1 MKIAVAQMN
10 TRAGDFDA
18 TVERMLAYGRRAKSL
33 GADLLVFPVPALMGL
48 EPGALTQAE
57 AYVADAAEAMT
68 KLAHGLE
75 VPSLVPFMF
84 DADGMTA
91 SDVALVRDGETIPLA
106 FATWLSGA
114 GDQGVS
120 ALAQNIREASG
131 TQNLADEMIDLA
143 EEVGPA
149 SSALGPAVVQ
159 ISGVDV
165 GIALTYDDLD
175 SFALGDAAADVVCYL
190 PMDGFNTDDEASCLA
205 PAVADGCFLSE
216 ASEANSWLVAAN
228 AVGAYEDAV
237 YCGGSFVLSPWGE
250 LAAAA
255 PSFVEDLLVCGVDVL
270 SEGPLAEAARPAG
283 YDRSRFLWD
292 ACALA
297 TRDQVEKR
305 GLAGAAVVLDGT
317 LSSAAVAALA
327 VDALGPMRV
336 SALVCTQDGPSL
348 ADARATARSLR
359 IRDVD
364 ELSAR
369 ELERAVTMLG
379 GEADASELAAGLVQA
394 RLGSM
399 ARAGSLLALSAD
411 DKTSLAVGLGE
422 GSPAPVCRAD
432 AFAPF
437 GDVYR
442 SDVQRLAR
450 YRNAISPVIALG
462 SVARV
467 IVPSGL
473 GVEEGTTRPELAVSR
488 LDAVLLTH
496 VDRGGT
502 GGYAISGLDEDVV
515 LRILARVRACEA
527 ARRSGPRYPVVS
539 ARSLG
544 EMETPVA
551 DAWRD
556 RGHSGAPEA
565 PGPEDLA
572 EALDEIAQSLPSLGL
587 GGSDGDGPEQ
597 PVASGEVPQGLSEV
611 MGFLQ
616 DLSAGN
622 RLRRQ
627 GGKGSGGA
635 PGSEGPWFGLFS
647 DN

>member
-57 AYVADAAEAMT
+57 AYVADAAEAMA
-68 KLAHGLE
+68 KLTHGLE

-84 DADGMTA
+84 DTDGMTA

-255 PSFVEDLLVCGVDVL
+255 PSFVEDLLVCDVDVL

-442 SDVQRLAR
+442 SDVQR
-450 YRNAISPVIALG
+450 
-462 SVARV
+462 SVTCPWTASTR
-467 IVPSGL
+467 
-473 GVEEGTTRPELAVSR
+473 TTRPVAWPPR
-488 LDAVLLTH
+488 W
-496 VDRGGT
+496 RT
-502 GGYAISGLDEDVV
+502 GAF
-515 LRILARVRACEA
+515 
-527 ARRSGPRYPVVS
+527 S
-539 ARSLG
+539 AR
-544 EMETPVA
+544 P
-551 DAWRD
+551 
-556 RGHSGAPEA
+556 P
-565 PGPEDLA
+565 
-572 EALDEIAQSLPSLGL
+572 
-587 GGSDGDGPEQ
+587 
-597 PVASGEVPQGLSEV
+597 
-611 MGFLQ
+611 
-616 DLSAGN
+616 
-622 RLRRQ
+622 RQ
-627 GGKGSGGA
+627 T
-635 PGSEGPWFGLFS
+635 PGSWRPMPWAPTRTPSTAAGALCCRPGASLRPQHRHLWRTCWSATWTCCPRALWRRPPGLRATIARAS
-647 DN
+647 CGTPAPSPRATR